1 MNILLINGPNLNL
14 LGRREANLYGN
25 TSLTDI
31 EKDLESIS
39 KSNGC
44 NLETMQSNAEHE
56 LIDAI
61 HRSIT
66 KDIKTIIINPAAFT
80 HTSIALRDAI
90 LGVNIPFYEVHIS
103 DVQSREEFRKFSYFS
118 DIAEKVFSGLG
129 IKGYELALLEAT
141 GVESSRRA
149 KSCVNGDDK
158 YPSCK
163 CIFFTFKRSSCFTAD
178 KSAIPVAIS
187 ILDELFPPSTQ

>member
-1 MNILLINGPNLNL
+1 MTPCKTGSTDPVVTGPPPSPRHDPIFSSPPTQSHCDASNVDQRPQRFVPGLK
-14 LGRREANLYGN
+14 R
-25 TSLTDI
+25 I
-31 EKDLESIS
+31 EPCASRKIVSFVASPATVEPQPAVFIS
-39 KSNGC
+39 VPSKGSFIFVC
-44 NLETMQSNAEHE
+44 H
-56 LIDAI
+56 
-61 HRSIT
+61 
-66 KDIKTIIINPAAFT
+66 
-80 HTSIALRDAI
+80 
-90 LGVNIPFYEVHIS
+90 
-103 DVQSREEFRKFSYFS
+103 
-118 DIAEKVFSGLG
+118 G
-129 IKGYELALLEAT
+129 IQLALLEAT